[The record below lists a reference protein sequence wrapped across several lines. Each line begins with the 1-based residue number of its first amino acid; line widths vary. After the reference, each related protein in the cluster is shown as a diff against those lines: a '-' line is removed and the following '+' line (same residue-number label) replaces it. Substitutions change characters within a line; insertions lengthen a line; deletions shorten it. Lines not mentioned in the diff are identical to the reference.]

1 METASMTALVHPA
14 PGPDGGDPRH
24 PAEPGLRSPQ
34 APILV
39 PVGTTAG
46 AAVRDAGLP
55 GRGAADAIV
64 VVRDADGKLRDLS
77 WIPDAD
83 VQVTPVA
90 ADTDDGRS
98 VIRHSTAHVLA
109 QAVQDLFPN
118 AKLGIGPPIT
128 DGFYYDFDVSQ
139 PFTPEDLEKLEKRMR
154 QILKDGQ
161 LFSRRVYESKDQAR
175 AELAGEPY
183 KLELVDDKSGDPTV
197 MEVGGDELTA
207 YDNLNPRTR
216 ERVWGDLCRGPHIPT
231 TKHIP
236 AFKLTRSSAAY
247 WRGDQNNASLQRI
260 YGTAWESQEALDRHL
275 QLLEEA
281 QRRDHR
287 KLGTELDLFSFPD
300 EIGSGLAVFHPKGG
314 IIRRELEEY
323 SRRKHIEAGYEFVN
337 TPHITKAE
345 LFHTSG
351 HLDWYADGMFP
362 PMHLD
367 AEYDEDGAV
376 RKPGQDYYLK
386 PMNCPMHTLI
396 FRSRGR
402 SYRELPLRLF
412 EFGTV
417 YRYEKS
423 GVVHGLTRA
432 RGFTMDDAHIFC
444 TRDQLHNEL
453 ASLLRFVLSLLADYG
468 LDDFYLELSTK
479 DPQKSVGSDAMWE
492 ESTNSLAEVAA
503 ESGLELVPDP
513 GGAAFYGPKISV
525 QARDALGRSWQ
536 MSTIQVDF
544 NFPER
549 FELEYTAAD
558 GTRQRPVMIHRAL
571 FGSIERFFGILTE
584 HYAGAFPAW
593 LAPVQVVGIPVA
605 DGHVPYLEDV
615 AAQLK
620 LHGVRVDVDTSDDR
634 MAKKIVNHTNQRVP
648 FMLLAGDRDL
658 EAGAV
663 SFRFGDRTQINGV
676 PRDEAVAAIVQW
688 IADREN
694 SVPTADLVKVS
705 TRG

>member
-1 METASMTALVHPA
+1 MTALAHPA
-14 PGPDGGDPRH
+14 Q
-24 PAEPGLRSPQ
+24 A
-34 APILV
+34 APIRV
-39 PVGTTAG
+39 PGGTTAA

-55 GRGAADAIV
+55 GRGAPDAIV

-77 WIPDAD
+77 WVPDTD
-83 VQVTPVA
+83 SDVTPVA
-90 ADTDDGRS
+90 ANTDDGRS
-98 VIRHSTAHVLA
+98 VIRHSAAHVLA
-109 QAVQDLFPN
+109 QAVQDLFPD

-128 DGFYYDFDVSQ
+128 DGFYYDFDVAA
-139 PFTPEDLEKLEKRMR
+139 PFTPEDLDKLEKRMR

-161 LFSRRVYESKDQAR
+161 LFSRRVYASKDEAR
-175 AELAGEPY
+175 TELAGEPY
-183 KLELVDDKSGDPTV
+183 KLELVDDKSGDPDV

-247 WRGDQNNASLQRI
+247 WRGDQSNASLQRI

-275 QLLEEA
+275 ELIAEA

-314 IIRRELEEY
+314 IVRRELEEY
-323 SRRKHIEAGYEFVN
+323 SRRQHIEAGYEFVN

-367 AEYDEDGAV
+367 AEYDDDGTV

-444 TRDQLHNEL
+444 SRDQLHHEL

-468 LDDFYLELSTK
+468 LEDFYLELSTK
-479 DPQKSVGSDAMWE
+479 DPKKFVGSDAMWE
-492 ESTNSLAEVAA
+492 EATNSLAEVAA
-503 ESGLELVPDP
+503 ESGLDLVPDP

-605 DGHVPYLEDV
+605 DSHVSHLKDV

-620 LHGVRVDVDTSDDR
+620 SHGVRVDVDSSDDR

-648 FMLLAGDRDL
+648 FMLLAGDRDV

-676 PRDEAVAAIVQW
+676 PRDEAVATIVQW

-694 SVPTADLVKVS
+694 HAPTADLVKVS
-705 TRG
+705 SRD